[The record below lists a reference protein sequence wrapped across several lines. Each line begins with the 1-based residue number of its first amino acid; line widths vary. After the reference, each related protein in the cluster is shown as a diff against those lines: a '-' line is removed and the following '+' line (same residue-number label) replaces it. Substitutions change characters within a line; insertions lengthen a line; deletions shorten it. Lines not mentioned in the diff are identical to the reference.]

1 MTQAELD
8 ALKALAD
15 AATPGPWLTNGW
27 YDGIRYSILFSANE
41 RFTETLAY
49 NLNREDAA
57 FIAATRAAVPALI
70 AEVERLRADNAQLQQ
85 QRHALRAE
93 LALCDRYNEYV
104 RVTQAQR
111 LAEVLPF
118 DEWERGDVPPL
129 RPDAPRLRR
138 PTKD

>member
-27 YDGIRYSILFSANE
+27 YDGIRYSVLFSANE

-49 NLNREDAA
+49 NLNCEDAA

-70 AEVERLRADNAQLQQ
+70 AEVERLNGERSFLMTEIKKQDAEMERLRADNAQLQQ
-85 QRHALRAE
+85 QRHAVRQVLNH
-93 LALCDRYNEYV
+93 ALPG
-104 RVTQAQR
+104 AQGVDHRR
-111 LAEVLPF
+111 L
-118 DEWERGDVPPL
+118 
-129 RPDAPRLRR
+129 
-138 PTKD
+138 